1 MMREEAKQ
9 LLSIVNGRQSLTIT
23 MYNRKINN

>member
-1 MMREEAKQ
+1 MREEEKQ
-9 LLSIVNGRQSLTIT
+9 FLFIVKGRQSLTIT